1 MAYGLP
7 LKGDG
12 DEKCLCM
19 LHAVEETISH
29 QLRACKAP
37 SSKKRVLEDVDLEED
52 YCKALLCRIRFR
64 KLLLVQNGKLY
75 GRDPIFAVIS
85 KAAAF
90 PEVPRNHDIQNNE
103 ILVQLMQLVISLLKI
118 LCANA
123 SWQQHKLG
131 KILQDWQVIYIQL
144 ELAFQKDLGEISSV
158 LIDERF
164 IQHFELLQK
173 ASIPDQISYLSY
185 KESTTQARSSN
196 LEMHNCFKD
205 AQRIAK
211 ELRSSFSNDQE
222 RMAELRRIEQVAE
235 HNGVAINLICQLGM
249 LDLSLKVYFEF
260 CHHPY
265 FATAVVKRS

>member
-1 MAYGLP
+1 MREEDLFTMAYGLP

-64 KLLLVQNGKLY
+64 K
-75 GRDPIFAVIS
+75 
-85 KAAAF
+85 
-90 PEVPRNHDIQNNE
+90 
-103 ILVQLMQLVISLLKI
+103 LVISLLKI